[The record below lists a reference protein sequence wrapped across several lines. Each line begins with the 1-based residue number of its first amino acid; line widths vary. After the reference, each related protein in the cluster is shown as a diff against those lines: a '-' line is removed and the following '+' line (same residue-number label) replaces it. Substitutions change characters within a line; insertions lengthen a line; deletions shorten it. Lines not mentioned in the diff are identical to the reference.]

1 MSYMSREPKTPY
13 AVLGVLSLGDM
24 SGYEISGVL
33 EKSVGH
39 FWRES
44 FGQLYPTLRR
54 LEEEAL
60 ISSHPAP
67 GIKGPERKVHSLT
80 ADGWKALRDWLARPA
95 DIHDLHRD
103 ETLLKTFFGRHA
115 PGSAPAEHIR
125 RRKELLDGLL
135 RTYEQ
140 IEDELAQD
148 PSPDRPYWLIT
159 VRHGIHLTTAMLA
172 WCEETLAQ
180 LETLEQT

>member
-1 MSYMSREPKTPY
+1 MRRESKTPY

-24 SGYEISGVL
+24 SGYEIKGVL
-33 EKSVGH
+33 EQSVGH

-54 LEEEAL
+54 LEEQAL
-60 ISSHPAP
+60 VSSRLAP
-67 GIKGPERKVHSLT
+67 GISGPERKVHSLT
-80 ADGWKALRDWLARPA
+80 ADGWEALRDWLARPV
-95 DIHDLHRD
+95 DIHDLRRD
-103 ETLLKTFFGRHA
+103 ETLLKIFFGRHA
-115 PGSAPAEHIR
+115 PGSASAEHVR
-125 RRKELLDGLL
+125 RRQELLGGLL
-135 RTYEQ
+135 ETYEQ
-140 IEDELAQD
+140 IECELAQD

-180 LETLEQT
+180 LETLEET